1 MTHPNR
7 RLLSSLLVITAIALA
22 WHTVVRG
29 ALPTVAAVLE
39 TEPKLDDDDA
49 DDPAIWVHPKDASHS
64 LVLATLKEG
73 GLDVYDLSGSLVQHV
88 APDAAPAGC
97 PSTSSS
103 WHTNGNAN
111 CDAIQEPS
119 SAPQVR
125 AAPGRRENLERDVRG
140 VEPGDRWQTSSGAG
154 PPQGEVDEEDA
165 KDGPEDRPEDRPI
178 CAMTFDAFSR
188 ETVRVAGGAVCL
200 RRAGN
205 GPAVL
210 LLHGFPETSLAWR
223 KVAPALA
230 TQFTVIAA
238 DLPGYGDSTLSPE
251 AFESGRVSKR
261 TMSGVLAD
269 AMQVLG
275 FAQFAV
281 VGHDR
286 GARVAYRLVLDYPD
300 RIRALAVLDVL
311 AILDM
316 AEHLTYEAARQMGHW
331 FWLTDSSRVPETLI
345 GRDPDLY
352 VRHIIREWGGAG
364 GIDPEIVDEY
374 VRCMRQP
381 EVLRAMGAEYRAD
394 QIGGPTAS
402 RAAVCRAVTS

>member
-1 MTHPNR
+1 
-7 RLLSSLLVITAIALA
+7 
-22 WHTVVRG
+22 
-29 ALPTVAAVLE
+29 
-39 TEPKLDDDDA
+39 
-49 DDPAIWVHPKDASHS
+49 
-64 LVLATLKEG
+64 
-73 GLDVYDLSGSLVQHV
+73 
-88 APDAAPAGC
+88 
-97 PSTSSS
+97 
-103 WHTNGNAN
+103 
-111 CDAIQEPS
+111 
-119 SAPQVR
+119 
-125 AAPGRRENLERDVRG
+125 
-140 VEPGDRWQTSSGAG
+140 
-154 PPQGEVDEEDA
+154 
-165 KDGPEDRPEDRPI
+165 
-178 CAMTFDAFSR
+178 MTFDAFSR

-205 GPAVL
+205 GPAVM

-238 DLPGYGDSTLSPE
+238 DLPGYGDSRLSPE
-251 AFESGRVSKR
+251 AFESDCVSKR

-269 AMQVLG
+269 ALQELG

-286 GARVAYRLVLDYPD
+286 GARVAYRLALDYPD

-345 GRDPDLY
+345 GRDPDFY
-352 VRHIIREWGGAG
+352 VRHIIREWSGAG

-374 VRCMRQP
+374 VRCMRRP
-381 EVLRAMGAEYRAD
+381 EVLRATGAEYRAD
-394 QIGGPTAS
+394 QIDLEHDRTDRMSGRRIACPVLALWAQGGLVEQFGDPLAIWRRWADRVEGGGVPGGHFLMEEAPGELNARLAPFLAGTFGG
-402 RAAVCRAVTS
+402 